1 MDNKD
6 KNYSLLI
13 IITNKGSTDLVM
25 NAARKAGSTG
35 GTIAGARGTGNPD
48 VAKFYGIAIQPEKE
62 MVFIV
67 VDTSIKDQ
75 VMKSIYDEAG
85 LETPGQGI
93 IFSLPITSAVGF
105 DPLPKLEESEEST
118 TEETTEEA
126 SEETEATEEN

>member
-1 MDNKD
+1 MDNND

-67 VDTSIKDQ
+67 VDTSIKEK
-75 VMKSIYDEAG
+75 VMQTIYDEAG
-85 LETPGQGI
+85 IGTPGQGI
-93 IFSLPITSAVGF
+93 IFSLPISAAVGF
-105 DPLPKLEESEEST
+105 DPLPKL
-118 TEETTEEA
+118 TEEGEDA
-126 SEETEATEEN
+126 SEEATEEEAQTEASQN